1 MCLCCVFTDIASYYL
16 LRQRFHLML
25 WLYLQQLLWE
35 VIQSVQEQM
44 MPKYLMALSHFLA
57 SQGLWGKRCICR
69 RLGQW
74 LDGTCWSIGV
84 FCSFFKIYSSWWW
97 RSSRIERGKINIL
110 PWTNPSFFSS
120 VGNAYWYWFKVVKM
134 LHFLPKFIGRSRTV
148 WLGGESK
155 LYLHG
160 YYCLCCLICKYTLLY
175 PVVWLVCGRNYVKF
189 LNIIMSWNVNKYVK
203 SKL

>member
-1 MCLCCVFTDIASYYL
+1 MCLCCVFTDIANYHL

-35 VIQSVQEQM
+35 LIQSVQEQM

-97 RSSRIERGKINIL
+97 WSSRIERGKINVPPL
-110 PWTNPSFFSS
+110 DKS
-120 VGNAYWYWFKVVKM
+120 
-134 LHFLPKFIGRSRTV
+134 
-148 WLGGESK
+148 
-155 LYLHG
+155 
-160 YYCLCCLICKYTLLY
+160 
-175 PVVWLVCGRNYVKF
+175 KF
-189 LNIIMSWNVNKYVK
+189 LFFCGECVLVLIQGCQDVAFPSKIYWQVQYPLTWWWVQTLPSWLLLSVLSNLQVHFVLSSGVIGLWAKLCQILEYYNVLKC
-203 SKL
+203 